1 MKRNVSFLSIFLPKT
16 DQETIKYIEAI
27 GEVGNNSKS
36 YQFQNHFHGEHE
48 AEDEIT
54 DLNKSEDNYYG
65 LSFFIIPGTVDFTWL
80 TYLVGHGA
88 LCPKSDC

>member
-1 MKRNVSFLSIFLPKT
+1 MFSFSLPKT

-36 YQFQNHFHGEHE
+36 CQLQNHFHGENE

-54 DLNKSEDNYYG
+54 DLNKSEEMF
-65 LSFFIIPGTVDFTWL
+65 LSF
-80 TYLVGHGA
+80 
-88 LCPKSDC
+88 